1 MASMDERIDVS
12 KRSMHDMERA
22 AAGTGD
28 MIADAAG
35 QAGVAAQQ
43 QIDRLADAIRR
54 KPVQAAGI
62 AAGLGFVLA
71 LLARR

>member
-1 MASMDERIDVS
+1 MATMDERIDVS
-12 KRSMHDMERA
+12 KKSMQEMGA
-22 AAGTGD
+22 ATGD
-28 MIADAAG
+28 KIADAAE
-35 QAGVAAQQ
+35 QAGVVAQQ
-43 QIDRLADAIRR
+43 QMDRLADAIRR